1 MTEPDV
7 DEDGMIAAY
16 DLIRRAGAGSVEVG
30 YLHDDVPVQEADW
43 WANAQFRGVRITVE
57 HRAGPV
63 EAVEALARRLI
74 NGATCTYCGH
84 IITISG
90 QPRDGI
96 PTSSWLLLDTDEGSG
111 TWHRTAY
118 DVGVVQ
124 AAMEAQGLP
133 ERLVARLAYGL

>member
-74 NGATCTYCGH
+74 NGATCTYCRH

-96 PTSSWLLLDTDEGSG
+96 CRWTRHGNRWVRGCTG
-111 TWHRTAY
+111 TH
-118 DVGVVQ
+118 
-124 AAMEAQGLP
+124 P
-133 ERLVARLAYGL
+133 ERTIRVKGPR